1 MPAMAARGT
10 LSEGWLRHSS
20 MRCVSGAQ
28 RLRLTA
34 RRMRF
39 LSGQLPRSVVHE
51 LTLRLDGPWLEKSLG
66 RSVMIRL
73 TDELSATCEM
83 LASELEG
90 LGISDNERPRQ
101 CGLQEELDPKAVGGT
116 G

>member
-1 MPAMAARGT
+1 MPAMAARRT
-10 LSEGWLRHSS
+10 LPEGWLRHSS

-34 RRMRF
+34 RMMRF
-39 LSGQLPRSVVHE
+39 LLGQLPRSVVHE
-51 LTLRLDGPWLEKSLG
+51 LMLRLDGPWLEKSLG
-66 RSVMIRL
+66 RSLMIRL
-73 TDELSATCEM
+73 TEGLSATLEM
-83 LASELEG
+83 LSNEFEG

-101 CGLQEELDPKAVGGT
+101 CGPQEKLDPKAVGGT